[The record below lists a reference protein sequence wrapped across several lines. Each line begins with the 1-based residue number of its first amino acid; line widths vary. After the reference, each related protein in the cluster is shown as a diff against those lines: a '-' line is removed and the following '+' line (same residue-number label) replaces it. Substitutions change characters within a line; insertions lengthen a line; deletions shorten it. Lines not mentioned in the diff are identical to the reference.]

1 MPFNPSNAS
10 KKSSENSI
18 GFCRLLQ
25 IFLKLFNKVSIE
37 TNSVDPDQTAPIGEV
52 LSGSTLIVGKAS

>member
-1 MPFNPSNAS
+1 MTLVAILFS
-10 KKSSENSI
+10 
-18 GFCRLLQ
+18 LLQ